1 LPTVLHLINRNLID
15 AAEHRRPAAAA
26 LCLTYHIEKSSGY
39 RAGGAMEP
47 DYEDWII
54 DKMKFHLPGLSDKE
68 LKKVFKDAGGDY
80 NEALKLGKSVTGTQ
94 RREPLPTHRPS
105 QRCEMAEMAAATAA
119 AAAEL
124 KAAKEVAEAKRQ
136 RVAAMTAAVAAEV
149 EAQLISMANSL
160 LVRAKSEAMTAAAAA
175 LKAAQEEAA
184 VKAAAALKAAQEE
197 AAVKAAALAA
207 ARAAAGAALVSVNNQ
222 QEASGAAAVAESVPE
237 SVERGATSGTTSVP
251 AQVAIRA
258 EQSMEPE
265 LMPEPKL
272 PPPSVPCSLVEPPL
286 PPTRPEGVPQDAMD
300 LSGDGGLCKQLLRA
314 GDEEGG
320 SPESG
325 SLVQVH
331 YVGTLMDGTQFD
343 SSRDRAGN
351 FSFTIGRGQVIK
363 GWDVGVASM
372 KRGEKALLYCR
383 SDYAYGAR
391 GSPPKIPPETT
402 LQFEVELLSW
412 GLPKKDRWEVAEKE
426 KLSEASRLK
435 AEGTEAFKAGKWA
448 QAQPLYAEAA
458 GWVEYDDD
466 FVEESTKAEAGAL
479 VISCWLNEAQCC
491 LKLQDWAGAISASSS
506 VLRKD
511 GENVKALYRRGL
523 ANTKLQN
530 FEMGRQDLKRAATLD
545 PKSREIREALEGLK
559 EAEVR
564 WPLIATLP
572 LTAEVR
578 WPPIATDCH

>member
-1 LPTVLHLINRNLID
+1 
-15 AAEHRRPAAAA
+15 
-26 LCLTYHIEKSSGY
+26 
-39 RAGGAMEP
+39 MEP

-94 RREPLPTHRPS
+94 RREPLPSHRPS

-197 AAVKAAALAA
+197 AAIKAAAALKAAQEEGAVKAAAALKAAQEEAAVKAAALAA

-237 SVERGATSGTTSVP
+237 SVERATSGTTSVP

-331 YVGTLMDGTQFD
+331 YVGTLMDGTKFD

-530 FEMGRQDLKRAATLD
+530 FETGRQDLKRAATLD

-564 WPLIATLP
+564 WPLM
-572 LTAEVR
+572 
-578 WPPIATDCH
+578 ATDCH

>member
-1 LPTVLHLINRNLID
+1 
-15 AAEHRRPAAAA
+15 
-26 LCLTYHIEKSSGY
+26 
-39 RAGGAMEP
+39 MEP

-160 LVRAKSEAMTAAAAA
+160 LVGAKSEAMTAAAAA

-222 QEASGAAAVAESVPE
+222 QEASGAAAVAESVPQ
-237 SVERGATSGTTSVP
+237 SVERATSGTTSVP
-251 AQVAIRA
+251 AQVSIRA

-331 YVGTLMDGTQFD
+331 YVGTLMDGTKFD

-530 FEMGRQDLKRAATLD
+530 FETGRQDLKRAATLD

-564 WPLIATLP
+564 WPLM
-572 LTAEVR
+572 
-578 WPPIATDCH
+578 ATDCH

>member
-1 LPTVLHLINRNLID
+1 
-15 AAEHRRPAAAA
+15 
-26 LCLTYHIEKSSGY
+26 
-39 RAGGAMEP
+39 MEP

-94 RREPLPTHRPS
+94 RREPLPSHRPS

-160 LVRAKSEAMTAAAAA
+160 LVGAKSEAMTAAAAA

-222 QEASGAAAVAESVPE
+222 QEASGAAAVAESVPQ
-237 SVERGATSGTTSVP
+237 SVERATSGTTSVP
-251 AQVAIRA
+251 AQVAMRA
-258 EQSMEPE
+258 DEQSMEPE

-412 GLPKKDRWEVAEKE
+412 GLPKKDRWEVSEKE

-530 FEMGRQDLKRAATLD
+530 FETGRQDLKRAATLD

-564 WPLIATLP
+564 WPLM
-572 LTAEVR
+572 
-578 WPPIATDCH
+578 ATDCH

>member
-1 LPTVLHLINRNLID
+1 MID
-15 AAEHRRPAAAA
+15 AAGAA
-26 LCLTYHIEKSSGY
+26 LLLLPCLTYHIEKSSGY

-80 NEALKLGKSVTGTQ
+80 NEAIKHGKSVTGTH

-105 QRCEMAEMAAATAA
+105 QQRCEMAEMAAAMAA

-149 EAQLISMANSL
+149 EAQLMSMANSL
-160 LVRAKSEAMTAAAAA
+160 LVRAKSEAMAA
-175 LKAAQEEAA
+175 
-184 VKAAAALKAAQEE
+184 AAAALKAAQEE

-207 ARAAAGAALVSVNNQ
+207 ARAAAGAALVTVNNQ
-222 QEASGAAAVAESVPE
+222 QEASGAAAVTESVPK
-237 SVERGATSGTTSVP
+237 SVERATRGTTSVP

-286 PPTRPEGVPQDAMD
+286 PHTRPEGVPQDAMD

-331 YVGTLMDGTQFD
+331 YVGTLMDGTKFD

-564 WPLIATLP
+564 WPLS
-572 LTAEVR
+572 
-578 WPPIATDCH
+578 ATDCH

>member
-1 LPTVLHLINRNLID
+1 
-15 AAEHRRPAAAA
+15 
-26 LCLTYHIEKSSGY
+26 
-39 RAGGAMEP
+39 
-47 DYEDWII
+47 
-54 DKMKFHLPGLSDKE
+54 
-68 LKKVFKDAGGDY
+68 
-80 NEALKLGKSVTGTQ
+80 
-94 RREPLPTHRPS
+94 
-105 QRCEMAEMAAATAA
+105 MAAAKAV

-136 RVAAMTAAVAAEV
+136 KVAVMTAAVAAEV

-160 LVRAKSEAMTAAAAA
+160 IVRAKSEAMAAAAA
-175 LKAAQEEAA
+175 ALKAAQEEAAVKAAAVLKAAQEEAAVKAAAVLKAAQEEAA

-197 AAVKAAALAA
+197 AAIKAAALAA
-207 ARAAAGAALVSVNNQ
+207 ARAAAGAALGPADKQ
-222 QEASGAAAVAESVPE
+222 QEASGAAALVESVPE
-237 SVERGATSGTTSVP
+237 SVERATTSVP
-251 AQVAIRA
+251 AQVVMQA
-258 EQSMEPE
+258 EQTLEI
-265 LMPEPKL
+265 PEPKL

-286 PPTRPEGVPQDAMD
+286 PPTRPVGVPQDAVD
-300 LSGDGGLCKQLLRA
+300 LSGDGGLCKQLLRP

-331 YVGTLMDGTQFD
+331 YVGTLMDGTKFD

-351 FSFTIGRGQVIK
+351 FSFNIGRGQVIK

-412 GLPKKDRWEVAEKE
+412 DMPKKDRWEVAEKE

-458 GWVEYDDD
+458 GWVEYDED
-466 FVEESTKAEAGAL
+466 FVEEATKAEASAL

-491 LKLQDWAGAISASSS
+491 LKLGDWAGAISASSS

-564 WPLIATLP
+564 WPLIATDRHGSP
-572 LTAEVR
+572 L
-578 WPPIATDCH
+578 IAADCR

>member
-1 LPTVLHLINRNLID
+1 
-15 AAEHRRPAAAA
+15 
-26 LCLTYHIEKSSGY
+26 
-39 RAGGAMEP
+39 
-47 DYEDWII
+47 
-54 DKMKFHLPGLSDKE
+54 
-68 LKKVFKDAGGDY
+68 
-80 NEALKLGKSVTGTQ
+80 
-94 RREPLPTHRPS
+94 
-105 QRCEMAEMAAATAA
+105 
-119 AAAEL
+119 
-124 KAAKEVAEAKRQ
+124 
-136 RVAAMTAAVAAEV
+136 
-149 EAQLISMANSL
+149 
-160 LVRAKSEAMTAAAAA
+160 
-175 LKAAQEEAA
+175 
-184 VKAAAALKAAQEE
+184 
-197 AAVKAAALAA
+197 
-207 ARAAAGAALVSVNNQ
+207 
-222 QEASGAAAVAESVPE
+222 
-237 SVERGATSGTTSVP
+237 
-251 AQVAIRA
+251 
-258 EQSMEPE
+258 
-265 LMPEPKL
+265 
-272 PPPSVPCSLVEPPL
+272 
-286 PPTRPEGVPQDAMD
+286 VPQDALD

-412 GLPKKDRWEVAEKE
+412 GLPKKDRWEVSEKE

-564 WPLIATLP
+564 WPLM
-572 LTAEVR
+572 
-578 WPPIATDCH
+578 ATDCH